1 MKRIVAIMF
10 VASLWVVGQSQT
22 ITAYS
27 LRKEPFGGNTY
38 TITQTD
44 SVNNPQ
50 KFLNA
55 KQWAVKTFA
64 EYKDVIQ
71 YEDAQNG
78 RLVVKGVLPV
88 NFYYGTDTRE
98 KYTPLLRFT
107 LTVDIKPEKYR
118 LKFEN
123 MSILLIKEVG
133 LGAMSHTSKT
143 EMPLSEFM
151 GINVPAE
158 QNRDNLSAALTG
170 LINSAISS
178 ITFYDDF

>member
-1 MKRIVAIMF
+1 MKRIVTIILAAI
-10 VASLWVVGQSQT
+10 LWIVVQAQT
-22 ITAYS
+22 LTAYS
-27 LRKEPFGGNTY
+27 LRKEPFEGNSY
-38 TITQTD
+38 VITQSD

-50 KFLNA
+50 KFANA

-64 EYKDVIQ
+64 EYKDAIQ
-71 YEDAQNG
+71 YEDSHNG

-107 LTVDIKPEKYR
+107 LTIDVKPEKYR
-118 LKFEN
+118 LKFED

-133 LGAMSHTSKT
+133 LGTMKHTSKT
-143 EMPLSEFM
+143 EMPLSDFM
-151 GINVPAE
+151 SMNVPAQ
-158 QNRDNLSAALTG
+158 QNKDNLSQALTA
-170 LINSAISS
+170 LINSAIKS